1 MIWRRCARQERF
13 FASSTSLLDLSLP
26 AHDEALTDDTLTS
39 IQLNFQWRK
48 IIAAALENYFR
59 HGDEGLALDND
70 DLFNNL
76 LNDLY
81 NAENIG
87 VSFSP
92 RVLQKNISA
101 DRSTTSST
109 FVIVP
114 SSNVAFT
121 PTKANFRVTCHGI
134 SMLNSSNDDSFV
146 QVRFDGNEGGEQAI
160 GRVSNTTAREVSC
173 SAIFEGVS
181 VGVEHDIALY
191 FRRQA
196 NTNTISQRSELVFVI
211 DEYDSP

>member
-1 MIWRRCARQERF
+1 MG
-13 FASSTSLLDLSLP
+13 
-26 AHDEALTDDTLTS
+26 DTLSS
-39 IQLNFQWRK
+39 IQLNYQWRK
-48 IIAAALENYFR
+48 IIAAALETYFR
-59 HGDEGLALDND
+59 HGDEGIALDND

-81 NAENIG
+81 DLETIG
-87 VSFSP
+87 MSFSP

-101 DRSTTSST
+101 DRTTTSGT

-146 QVRFDGNEGGEQAI
+146 QVRFDGNEGTEQAI
-160 GRVSNTTAREVSC
+160 GRVSNTAAREVSC
-173 SAIFEGVS
+173 SAIFEGVDI
-181 VGVEHDIALY
+181 GVERDLSLY
-191 FRRQA
+191 FRRSA
-196 NTNTISQRSELVFVI
+196 NTATISQRSELVFVI
-211 DEYDSP
+211 DEYD